1 MSHLSLEQEEQLQ
14 KIGTYL
20 SQLRQEKS
28 IPIEEVAEKTFI
40 RLHILQALEAGQ
52 SEGLPEPVY
61 IQGFIRRYAEFLSL
75 DGPGIAKTFPVNS
88 GLSLNTE
95 NTENTE
101 ETNNTKNTEE
111 SQPGALVLYSNTPS
125 QEKSQTL
132 TSAQQIPRILAKS
145 KTVKTVAKSVQP
157 YYGYII
163 IVSLVSVAGGLIYL
177 LNTVFTYITNRQ
189 IENSSVVQEQQ
200 TPDKPEQPAPAP
212 KPEPLPPPKP
222 KPSPSNPLIKVRL
235 SITEQTWVR
244 VVVDGKIALED
255 TLPKGYQKTWI
266 AKQKLTVRS
275 GNAGGVLYSVDQQQP
290 KSLGKRGAVVQRSF
304 SLAAQ

>member
-1 MSHLSLEQEEQLQ
+1 MVSHLSLEQEEQLQ

-20 SQLRQEKS
+20 SQVRQEKS
-28 IPIEEVAEKTFI
+28 IPIEEVANNTFI

-52 SEGLPEPVY
+52 SEPLPEPVY
-61 IQGFIRRYAEFLSL
+61 IQGFIRRYAEFLGL

-88 GLSLNTE
+88 GLSLKTENTEKTEKTE

-101 ETNNTKNTEE
+101 
-111 SQPGALVLYSNTPS
+111 SGGLVLYTNISSEENSETP
-125 QEKSQTL
+125 
-132 TSAQQIPRILAKS
+132 TSPQKIPRIVAKS
-145 KTVKTVAKSVQP
+145 KTVKTVAKSIQP
-157 YYGYII
+157 YYPYII

-189 IENSSVVQEQQ
+189 IENSSVAQDQ
-200 TPDKPEQPAPAP
+200 TIPDKPEQPAPAP
-212 KPEPLPPPKP
+212 KPEPKPPPKP
-222 KPSPSNPLIKVRL
+222 KPVPSNPLIKVRL

-244 VVVDGKIALED
+244 VVVDGKIELEE

-275 GNAGGVLYSVDQQQP
+275 GNAGGVLYTVDQQQP
-290 KSLGKRGAVVQRSF
+290 KSLGERGAVVQRSF

>member
-1 MSHLSLEQEEQLQ
+1 QLQ

-20 SQLRQEKS
+20 SQVRQEKS
-28 IPIEEVAEKTFI
+28 IPIEEVANNTFI

-52 SEGLPEPVY
+52 SEPLPEPVY
-61 IQGFIRRYAEFLSL
+61 IQGFIRRYAEFLGL

-88 GLSLNTE
+88 GLSLKTENTEKTEKTE

-101 ETNNTKNTEE
+101 
-111 SQPGALVLYSNTPS
+111 SGGLVLYTNISSEENSETP
-125 QEKSQTL
+125 
-132 TSAQQIPRILAKS
+132 TSPQKIPRIVAKS
-145 KTVKTVAKSVQP
+145 KTVKTVAKSIQP
-157 YYGYII
+157 YYPYII

-189 IENSSVVQEQQ
+189 IENSSVAQDQ
-200 TPDKPEQPAPAP
+200 TIPDKPEQPAPAP
-212 KPEPLPPPKP
+212 KPEPKPPPKP
-222 KPSPSNPLIKVRL
+222 KPVPSNPLIKVRL

-244 VVVDGKIALED
+244 VVVDGKIELEE

-275 GNAGGVLYSVDQQQP
+275 GNAGGVLYTVDQQQP
-290 KSLGKRGAVVQRSF
+290 KSLGERGAVVQRSF

>member
-20 SQLRQEKS
+20 SQVRQEKS
-28 IPIEEVAEKTFI
+28 IPIEEVANNTFI

-52 SEGLPEPVY
+52 SEPLPEPVY
-61 IQGFIRRYAEFLSL
+61 IQGFIRRYAEFLGL

-88 GLSLNTE
+88 GLSLKTENTEKTEKTE

-101 ETNNTKNTEE
+101 
-111 SQPGALVLYSNTPS
+111 SGGLVLYTNISSEENSETP
-125 QEKSQTL
+125 
-132 TSAQQIPRILAKS
+132 TSPQKIPRIVAKS
-145 KTVKTVAKSVQP
+145 KTVKTVAKSIQP
-157 YYGYII
+157 YYPYII

-189 IENSSVVQEQQ
+189 IENSSVAQDQ
-200 TPDKPEQPAPAP
+200 TIPDKPEQPAPAP
-212 KPEPLPPPKP
+212 KPEPKPPPKP
-222 KPSPSNPLIKVRL
+222 KPVPSNPLIKVRL

-244 VVVDGKIALED
+244 VVVDGKIELEE

-275 GNAGGVLYSVDQQQP
+275 GNAGGVLYTVDQQQP
-290 KSLGKRGAVVQRSF
+290 KSLGERGAVVQRSF

>member
-28 IPIEEVAEKTFI
+28 IPIEEVANKTFI

-52 SEGLPEPVY
+52 SEPLPEPVY

-88 GLSLNTE
+88 GLSLKTE

-132 TSAQQIPRILAKS
+132 ISAQKIPRIVAKS
-145 KTVKTVAKSVQP
+145 NTVKTVAKTIEP
-157 YYGYII
+157 YYPYII

-177 LNTVFTYITNRQ
+177 LNTVFTYITNQQ
-189 IENSSVVQEQQ
+189 IENSSVAQEQT

-212 KPEPLPPPKP
+212 KPEPKPPPTP
-222 KPSPSNPLIKVRL
+222 KPPSNPLIKVRL

-244 VVVDGKIALED
+244 VVVDGKIELEE

>member
-28 IPIEEVAEKTFI
+28 IPIEEVADTTFI

-52 SEGLPEPVY
+52 SEPLPEPVY
-61 IQGFIRRYAEFLSL
+61 IQGFIRRYAEFLGL

-88 GLSLNTE
+88 GLSLK
-95 NTENTE
+95 TE
-101 ETNNTKNTEE
+101 ETEETEKTEE
-111 SQPGALVLYSNTPS
+111 SEPGQLVLYTGTPS
-125 QEKSQTL
+125 QQKSQTL
-132 TSAQQIPRILAKS
+132 TSAQKIPRIVAKS
-145 KTVKTVAKSVQP
+145 KTVKTVAKSLQP
-157 YYGYII
+157 YYPYII
-163 IVSLVSVAGGLIYL
+163 IVSLISVAGGLIYL
-177 LNTVFTYITNRQ
+177 LNTVFTYLTNRQ
-189 IENSSVVQEQQ
+189 IENSSVAQEQT

-212 KPEPLPPPKP
+212 KPEPKPPPKP
-222 KPSPSNPLIKVRL
+222 KPSPSNPLIKVSL
-235 SITEQTWVR
+235 SITEQSWVR
-244 VVVDGKIALED
+244 VVVDGKIELEE

-275 GNAGGVLYSVDQQQP
+275 GNAGGVLYTVDQQQA

>member
-1 MSHLSLEQEEQLQ
+1 VSHLSLEQEEQLQ

-28 IPIEEVAEKTFI
+28 IPIQEVADKTFI

-52 SEGLPEPVY
+52 SERLPEPVY
-61 IQGFIRRYAEFLSL
+61 IQGFIRRYAEFFGL
-75 DGPGIAKTFPVNS
+75 DGLGIAKTFPVNS
-88 GLSLNTE
+88 GLSLKTE
-95 NTENTE
+95 NTDNTE
-101 ETNNTKNTEE
+101 ETNNTDNTEE
-111 SQPGALVLYSNTPS
+111 SEPGALVLYTGTSS
-125 QEKSQTL
+125 EEKSQTL
-132 TSAQQIPRILAKS
+132 TSAQKIPKIVAKS
-145 KTVKTVAKSVQP
+145 KTIKTVAKTIEP
-157 YYGYII
+157 YYPYII

-177 LNTVFTYITNRQ
+177 LNTVFTYLTNQQ
-189 IENSSVVQEQQ
+189 IENSSVLQEQT

-212 KPEPLPPPKP
+212 NPEPLPPPTP

-244 VVVDGKIALED
+244 VVVDGKIELED

-290 KSLGKRGAVVQRSF
+290 KSLGQRGAVVQRSF

>member
-20 SQLRQEKS
+20 SQVRQEKS
-28 IPIEEVAEKTFI
+28 IPIEEVANNTFI

-52 SEGLPEPVY
+52 SEPLPEPVY
-61 IQGFIRRYAEFLSL
+61 IQGFIRRYAEFLGL

-88 GLSLNTE
+88 GLSLKTENTEKTEKTE

-101 ETNNTKNTEE
+101 
-111 SQPGALVLYSNTPS
+111 SGGLVLYTNISSEENSETP
-125 QEKSQTL
+125 
-132 TSAQQIPRILAKS
+132 TSPQKIPRIVAKS
-145 KTVKTVAKSVQP
+145 KTVKTVAKSIQP
-157 YYGYII
+157 YYPYII

-189 IENSSVVQEQQ
+189 IENSSVAQDQ
-200 TPDKPEQPAPAP
+200 TIPDKPEQPAPAP
-212 KPEPLPPPKP
+212 KPEPKPPPKP
-222 KPSPSNPLIKVRL
+222 KPVPSNPLIKVRL

-244 VVVDGKIALED
+244 VVVDGKIELEE

-275 GNAGGVLYSVDQQQP
+275 GNAGGVLYTVDQQQP
-290 KSLGKRGAVVQRSF
+290 KSLGERGAVV
-304 SLAAQ
+304 

>member
-20 SQLRQEKS
+20 SQVRQEKS
-28 IPIEEVAEKTFI
+28 IPIEEVANNTFI

-52 SEGLPEPVY
+52 SEPLPEPVY
-61 IQGFIRRYAEFLSL
+61 IQGFIRRYAEFLGL
-75 DGPGIAKTFPVNS
+75 DAPGIAKTFPVNS
-88 GLSLNTE
+88 GLSLKTENTEKTEKTE

-101 ETNNTKNTEE
+101 
-111 SQPGALVLYSNTPS
+111 SGGLVLYTNISS
-125 QEKSQTL
+125 EEKSQTP
-132 TSAQQIPRILAKS
+132 TSPQKIPRIVAKS
-145 KTVKTVAKSVQP
+145 KTVKTVAKSIQP
-157 YYGYII
+157 YYPYII

-189 IENSSVVQEQQ
+189 IENSSVAQDQ
-200 TPDKPEQPAPAP
+200 TIPDKPEQPAPAP
-212 KPEPLPPPKP
+212 KPEPKPPPKP
-222 KPSPSNPLIKVRL
+222 KPVPSNPLIKVRL

-244 VVVDGKIALED
+244 VVVDGKIELEE

-275 GNAGGVLYSVDQQQP
+275 GNAGGVLYTVDQQQP
-290 KSLGKRGAVVQRSF
+290 KSLGERGAVVQRSF

>member
-28 IPIEEVAEKTFI
+28 IPIEEVANKTFI

-52 SEGLPEPVY
+52 SEQLPEPVY
-61 IQGFIRRYAEFLSL
+61 IQGFIRRYAEFFGL

-88 GLSLNTE
+88 GLSLKTDNTDNID
-95 NTENTE
+95 NTDKTDKTDKTE
-101 ETNNTKNTEE
+101 
-111 SQPGALVLYSNTPS
+111 SGALVLYTNTPS
-125 QEKSQTL
+125 EQKSETP
-132 TSAQQIPRILAKS
+132 SSPHKIPKIVAKS
-145 KTVKTVAKSVQP
+145 KTVKTLAKSIEP
-157 YYGYII
+157 YYPYIV

-189 IENSSVVQEQQ
+189 IENSSVVQEQT

-212 KPEPLPPPKP
+212 KPEPKPPPKP
-222 KPSPSNPLIKVRL
+222 KPVRSNPLIKVRL

-244 VVVDGKIALED
+244 VVVDGEIALEE

-290 KSLGKRGAVVQRSF
+290 KSLGQRGAVVQRSF
-304 SLAAQ
+304 SLAQ